1 MAKLGKNAPNEQEGK
16 ETVEFFKDLDREA
29 LNTERFLEK
38 YQKPLS
44 AAFIG
49 LIIGVLAFFGDA
61 VISGVIAVVAKY
73 KDGAVVIHAGIF

>member
-44 AAFIG
+44 AVFVG
-49 LIIGVLAFFGDA
+49 LVVGVLAYFGYQQF
-61 VISGVIAVVAKY
+61 IVAPNN
-73 KDGAVVIHAGIF
+73 A